1 MRRIAYSERSRAAG
15 RSIWRPA
22 LALVLITA
30 LAAAF
35 RFWKLDSIPPG
46 FHYDEAYEAG
56 EAWRVITQPG
66 YHPIFFPGNF
76 GVEPM
81 FIYLTALAFRLFGP
95 APVVMRGVAAL
106 AGTLTIPALYA
117 FGCEL
122 VEADRRRPKQAKGQG
137 GQVDEHWLD
146 AEVAGEENGVIT
158 RLRNHTPGFPGLVG
172 LVIVESRRDAVQ
184 FPETE
189 SGGQRGDQDQHQCRT
204 PDRPAC
210 RPTPLTIRDAS
221 HAGLR
226 SPTSRGFSECF
237 PVGDFLLQRRGH
249 RLRAAG
255 DALHAR
261 ATRQQSG
268 FGIGRH

>member
-95 APVVMRGVAAL
+95 APVGLNQLTPERVERRDGERPRQGGHAAHH
-106 AGTLTIPALYA
+106 
-117 FGCEL
+117 
-122 VEADRRRPKQAKGQG
+122 DRRRPKQAKGQG

-189 SGGQRGDQDQHQCRT
+189 SGGQRGDQDQRQCRT

-226 SPTSRGFSECF
+226 SPTSRGFSEGF
-237 PVGDFLLQRRGH
+237 PTGDFLLQRRGH

-255 DALHAR
+255 DAFHAPP
-261 ATRQQSG
+261 TRQQGG